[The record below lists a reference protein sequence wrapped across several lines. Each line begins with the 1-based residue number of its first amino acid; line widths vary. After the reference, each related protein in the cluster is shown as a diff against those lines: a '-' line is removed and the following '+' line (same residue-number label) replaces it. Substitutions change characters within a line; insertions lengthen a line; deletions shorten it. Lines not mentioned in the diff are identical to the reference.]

1 MAATGDLEPLA
12 NGGDE
17 ASESEEEGTDRVVA
31 YIACP
36 VCREPIALP
45 ATGEL
50 PPRLVCEA
58 CGAVLER

>member
-12 NGGDE
+12 NGEDE
-17 ASESEEEGTDRVVA
+17 VSETEEGTGRAVA

-45 ATGEL
+45 ATAEL
-50 PPRLVCEA
+50 PPRLVCRA
-58 CGAVLER
+58 CGATLER